1 MPRWGGVVL
10 ARSAIYLYFS
20 VGASLIANGLIFT
33 IWLDYGGSDKNF
45 PPVVGAITF
54 FAILL
59 LLVVSSRAA
68 FGRPISLRK
77 WLPLCLVSTLGLLPL
92 VLFFGMK
99 TMTTQ

>member
-1 MPRWGGVVL
+1 MPGWVGVAA

-20 VGASLIANGLIFT
+20 VGASLLANGLIFA

-59 LLVVSSRAA
+59 VLVSSGRAA
-68 FGRPISLRK
+68 FGRSISLRK
-77 WLPLCLVSTLGLLPL
+77 WIPLCLVSTLGLLPL
-92 VLFFGMK
+92 VLFFGMR
-99 TMTTQ
+99 TVTTQ